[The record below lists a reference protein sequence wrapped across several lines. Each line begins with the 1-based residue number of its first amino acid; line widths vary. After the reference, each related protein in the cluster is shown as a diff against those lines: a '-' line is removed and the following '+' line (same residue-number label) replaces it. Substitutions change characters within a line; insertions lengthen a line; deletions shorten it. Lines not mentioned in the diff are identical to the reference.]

1 MMLIDEEGACGDST
15 SRGQRIAGDGV
26 TRSGAGA
33 ARPVIRLALV
43 VTDGAPLGA
52 RVAIGNAPVVIGR
65 GAGVDLQI
73 VDPTV
78 SRHHCLLWRAGG
90 RCWIRDLGS
99 RNQTRVNGR
108 AEHVVELVEGDV
120 VVIGQTALT
129 GVATRTA

>member
-1 MMLIDEEGACGDST
+1 MLIDEKSARSDST
-15 SRGQRIAGDGV
+15 ARGQRIIGDTSERSGTGVPRSV
-26 TRSGAGA
+26 TR
-33 ARPVIRLALV
+33 IALV

-52 RVAIGNAPVVIGR
+52 RVAIGAAPVVIGR

-78 SRHHCLLWRAGG
+78 SRHHCLVWRAGG

-108 AEHVVELVEGDV
+108 AEHIAELVEGDV

-129 GVATRTA
+129 GVGARSA

>member
-1 MMLIDEEGACGDST
+1 MLNDEHDARSDST
-15 SRGQRIAGDGV
+15 ARGQRITGE
-26 TRSGAGA
+26 TIERSGTCAPRSGT
-33 ARPVIRLALV
+33 RLALV

-52 RVAIGNAPVVIGR
+52 RVAIGTAPVVIGR

-78 SRHHCLLWRAGG
+78 SRHHCLIWRAGG

-108 AEHVVELVEGDV
+108 AEQVVELVEGDV

-129 GVATRTA
+129 GVATRTT